1 MMSILQS
8 IIFMIIRLDLFG
20 AVILDIELNDM
31 AQTNLK
37 LIQNNGS
44 DLEPTYVHL
53 GSKPLPS

>member
-37 LIQNNGS
+37 LIQGIK
-44 DLEPTYVHL
+44 L
-53 GSKPLPS
+53 